1 MRKNLNEEEFKKLVK
16 HLIDYKKKID
26 ENPEIQMEIREK
38 GEEYQKRYGTL
49 TEKELSITITI

>member
-1 MRKNLNEEEFKKLVK
+1 MELSEKEFKKLVK
-16 HLIDYKKKID
+16 QIIELKDKID
-26 ENPEIQMEIREK
+26 KDPKIQREIREK